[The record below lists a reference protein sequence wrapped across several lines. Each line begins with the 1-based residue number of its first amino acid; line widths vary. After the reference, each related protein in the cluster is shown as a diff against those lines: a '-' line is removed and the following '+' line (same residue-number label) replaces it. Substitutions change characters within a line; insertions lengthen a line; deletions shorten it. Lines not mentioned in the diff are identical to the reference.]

1 MAGPGVGGEGRP
13 RTIFVHEYVTG
24 GGLAGQDLP
33 ASWAAEGGAMRRAIV
48 EDFAAVP
55 GVRVVTTVDAR
66 LPPDGQPGVEVRVV
80 AGLAAGWFRSLASKA
95 DYTVLIAP
103 ESDSI
108 LDRSTL
114 YLERSDAR
122 SLGSSSW
129 GVDLTGDKFRLAL
142 HFKKHEIPSPPT
154 WTLESRLFDLPEW
167 SGPIVVKP
175 RMGAGSVDTV
185 IVRDRRFPPWAIPRR
200 HHVAQPYLP
209 GVPMSASLL
218 VDSEGRAT
226 LLGLARQRIEVD
238 EAGRISYR
246 GGVIRPM
253 SQECPDVVFRAID
266 SVANLRPTPTLRGF
280 VGVDFLLNDRGEATV
295 LEINPR
301 PTTSYVGLTK
311 LFPPGTI
318 AGAWLAAIEG
328 PLAETD
334 WPARLRLPSD
344 TPPISFDAD
353 GTIHPRSGDMLS

>member
-1 MAGPGVGGEGRP
+1 MREPGTVVEGRP
-13 RTIFVHEYVTG
+13 TTIFVYEYVTG

-33 ASWAAEGGAMRRAIV
+33 VSWTAEGGAMRRAIV

-66 LPPDGQPGVEVRVV
+66 LPADGQPGVEVRVV
-80 AGLAAGWFRSLASKA
+80 AGLAAAWFRFLASRA

-108 LDRSTL
+108 LDRSTS

-129 GVDLTGDKFRLAL
+129 GVDLTGDKFRLAR
-142 HFKKHEIPSPPT
+142 HFKEHEIPSPPT

-200 HHVAQPYLP
+200 DYVAQPYLL

-226 LLGLARQRIEVD
+226 LLGVARQRIAVD

-253 SQECPDVVFRAID
+253 SQECPDVVFRAVD
-266 SVANLRPTPTLRGF
+266 SVANFHSTPTLQGF
-280 VGVDFLLNDRGEATV
+280 VGVDFLLDDRGEATV

-301 PTTSYVGLTK
+301 PTTSYVGLAH
-311 LFPPGTI
+311 LLRPGTI
-318 AGAWLAAIEG
+318 AGAWLAAVTG
-328 PLAETD
+328 PLVGTE
-334 WPARLRLPSD
+334 WPARLRMTPD
-344 TPPISFDAD
+344 TPAVSFDAD
-353 GTIHPRSGDMLS
+353 GMIRDRPGDRVS